1 MCATLQPEADA
12 AGIVLPVPRMVKT
25 WQYNGHNVTQILKL
39 EVC

>member
-1 MCATLQPEADA
+1 MCATLQPEAGA

-25 WQYNGHNVTQILKL
+25 WQCNGHNVTQKL